1 MTEDVMKEIFQR
13 LNSLG
18 ACMSLAD
25 VSAWALAND
34 VDEHCLQST
43 AKLLEEAG
51 RLDAERRALGLR
63 AKSRIP
69 QTNPK
74 TFDNF
79 STDRLSNEDRRKLL
93 ALRTL
98 SFIPAG
104 RGLMVVGGDRTGKT
118 PRYPFGYG
126 LSYTTFAISKPK
138 YRKGVL
144 TVKVKNTGE
153 RDGDEVVQ
161 VYVRN
166 PKDTDGPLKTLR
178 AFRRVRVKAGESA
191 DVSIALPRSTF
202 ELWDEETNTMRV
214 VPGKYV
220 LMAGNS
226 SADEDLRK
234 ITVKVR

>member
-1 MTEDVMKEIFQR
+1 ME
-13 LNSLG
+13 
-18 ACMSLAD
+18 
-25 VSAWALAND
+25 
-34 VDEHCLQST
+34 
-43 AKLLEEAG
+43 G
-51 RLDAERRALGLR
+51 RTYRY
-63 AKSRIP
+63 
-69 QTNPK
+69 
-74 TFDNF
+74 F
-79 STDRLSNEDRRKLL
+79 S
-93 ALRTL
+93 
-98 SFIPAG
+98 
-104 RGLMVVGGDRTGKT
+104 GK
-118 PRYPFGYG
+118 PLYPFGYG
-126 LSYTTFAISKPK
+126 LSYTTFAICKPK

-220 LMAGNS
+220 LMVGNS

-234 ITVKVR
+234 ITVKVRR